1 MNRQPDA
8 CILDAEHLGR
18 WHRTMQVSAH
28 RLKSSRSRYLLV
40 GPLPRLCLGQTLLVV
55 AGNVG
60 CISDVQC
67 MGMVDCYC
75 FSDTVSHE
83 RLIQSDSDRND
94 DG

>member
-1 MNRQPDA
+1 MTSNDA
-8 CILDAEHLGR
+8 DICTPPQVI
-18 WHRTMQVSAH
+18 TQQVS
-28 RLKSSRSRYLLV
+28 V
-40 GPLPRLCLGQTLLVV
+40 GRTSATSVLGSNLTSYV

-67 MGMVDCYC
+67 IGMAYCCC